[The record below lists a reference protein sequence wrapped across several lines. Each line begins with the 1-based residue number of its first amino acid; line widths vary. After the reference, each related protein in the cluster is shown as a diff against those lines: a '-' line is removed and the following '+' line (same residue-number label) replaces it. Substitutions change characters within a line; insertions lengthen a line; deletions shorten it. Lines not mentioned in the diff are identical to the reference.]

1 MLAVVHSAGRF
12 KHPLM
17 TDETLGAPD
26 DEAEAKALG
35 AALKALRMRAGMS
48 QAQAAEAM
56 GLGSG
61 EAWRVYEIG
70 KAPTLFKPG
79 VQFRMAAAVQATLAE
94 LLEER
99 DALLGRSIQTQ
110 RPAKPANDP
119 FMGGNRA
126 ELPIRDRIQAGA
138 WLLADDLGQE
148 EPRTFPAA
156 VDGRYPYAGQWISEV
171 LGDSMNLLGIHNGDF
186 VHCVDAIDI
195 AYHPRHGDVVEVER
209 LRNGGRERELTLKQI
224 EMTASGFVLA
234 PRSTNPRWQ
243 EPLQL
248 NDGAESDAEFEV
260 RIRALVVTTMRR
272 F

>member
-1 MLAVVHSAGRF
+1 MLAVVQNAAQF

-35 AALKALRMRAGMS
+35 AALKALRVRAGMS

-79 VQFRMAAAVQATLAE
+79 VQFRMAAAVKGTLAE
-94 LLEER
+94 LLEQR
-99 DALLGRSIQTQ
+99 DTILGRSSEAR
-110 RPAKPANDP
+110 RPARPANDP

-138 WLLADDLGQE
+138 WLLADDSDQE

-171 LGDSMNLLGIHNGDF
+171 LGDSMNLLGINNGDF

-224 EMTASGFVLA
+224 EMTSDGFVLS

-243 EPLQL
+243 NPLRL
-248 NDGAESDAEFEV
+248 GDGIDEHQDYEV